1 MIDASWEL
9 QEQTGMVSRYQV
21 SWTPNGANKPT
32 ASCYVDTT
40 KTNTSSC
47 DVYPTIGSCTLY
59 TVTVQPQT
67 LSQSTP
73 SFTGTPASAAD
84 YTLLDVSSPV
94 TVTNVTCANIGQSI
108 TVSWGNAGACVEYV
122 VSYTGVAMWGDRQVT
137 IEPSAPLNLAFEG
150 VTATSFTV
158 TWLKP
163 VQENGLIAE
172 YQVQWISTDDSLK
185 SQSILDTRLTI
196 ADLKPCVNYTVT
208 VAASTSA
215 GRGQESKASQ
225 QTVVAVP
232 PAVGPPQM
240 LFVSSR
246 STNLTWIK
254 PDTKCT
260 VVGYT
265 VRFSGQAMWG
275 VNATINDT
283 SLKTITSAIQIT
295 GLKPFSKYSYT
306 VTAATAAGEGAPSQ
320 PQYIQTEVDAPSEP
334 TQLRAE
340 ALNSTSVRVS
350 WLAPTEENGIITNYT
365 IRSQLAGNGTEA
377 DKEQIIT
384 TPGNRFTCDVT
395 GLVQCRVYNFSVA
408 ALTSRGEG
416 PKISL
421 QGSPMTT
428 APAAPQNLNCFL
440 NDKGS
445 LSVFWTKPE
454 TYCKI
459 TRFSITSNV
468 TVKWSNVKF
477 GFLNSTGER
486 TPQLVLDQPY
496 PDSDYTIQVKAVLGN
511 STNGAEVVCK
521 ITTAEAAPSAARN
534 LTLLEARSNALV
546 IQWEAP
552 EKLNGIVRYYF
563 VSSGRSDEV
572 VRNVTLY
579 VRPDETRFNCTV
591 AGLTA
596 GTHYNISVRAA
607 TTREGEAV
615 VIQFT
620 TASPDPEG
628 VVVIALL
635 VVMLIVGLSAAVYNH
650 EVIREKFNSPSSS
663 CGRKSG
669 LIKRSSSNEDLRKG
683 ILDAILQFEDDGQ
696 KLLTAFEKLSASS
709 RDATKDAGLR
719 HQNAEKN
726 RYHDILPFDDT
737 RVILHDEW
745 NTDYIN
751 ASYVKD
757 AVGSVRFI
765 ACQGPKPGTVPDFWH
780 MVWQEQ
786 VKIIVMLTDCYE
798 GREAKCATYWP
809 EDVKSSFMAEKYI
822 VTLLAE
828 DEGSDYTQR
837 KLLLQNEPSPARE
850 IVQLH
855 FTSWPAHGVP
865 ASEAGL
871 LRFISSVKELVGNSD
886 VPQASIVVHCS
897 AGVGRTGT
905 FIALWNLQQ
914 QHQRGAPIDI
924 DATILKI
931 REDRSLLVQSKEQ
944 YLFIFKCFAEY
955 LRSTEIFNEYGSNSL
970 ATTSGDVRVVPSSN
984 STEPD
989 DEAECAEALLKIE
1002 V

>member
-1 MIDASWEL
+1 
-9 QEQTGMVSRYQV
+9 
-21 SWTPNGANKPT
+21 
-32 ASCYVDTT
+32 
-40 KTNTSSC
+40 
-47 DVYPTIGSCTLY
+47 
-59 TVTVQPQT
+59 
-67 LSQSTP
+67 
-73 SFTGTPASAAD
+73 
-84 YTLLDVSSPV
+84 
-94 TVTNVTCANIGQSI
+94 
-108 TVSWGNAGACVEYV
+108 
-122 VSYTGVAMWGDRQVT
+122 
-137 IEPSAPLNLAFEG
+137 
-150 VTATSFTV
+150 
-158 TWLKP
+158 
-163 VQENGLIAE
+163 
-172 YQVQWISTDDSLK
+172 
-185 SQSILDTRLTI
+185 
-196 ADLKPCVNYTVT
+196 
-208 VAASTSA
+208 
-215 GRGQESKASQ
+215 
-225 QTVVAVP
+225 
-232 PAVGPPQM
+232 M

-408 ALTSRGEG
+408 ALTSR
-416 PKISL
+416 
-421 QGSPMTT
+421 
-428 APAAPQNLNCFL
+428 
-440 NDKGS
+440 
-445 LSVFWTKPE
+445 
-454 TYCKI
+454 
-459 TRFSITSNV
+459 
-468 TVKWSNVKF
+468 
-477 GFLNSTGER
+477 ER

-871 LRFISSVKELVGNSD
+871 LRFISSVKEL
-886 VPQASIVVHCS
+886 
-897 AGVGRTGT
+897 
-905 FIALWNLQQ
+905 